1 MNLVV
6 KDHTQKQTMASKKK
20 SKGEDYR
27 GIPTPVCPN
36 CQSNWFRMTVMF
48 DEIGYMPSA
57 YALEDAECFRCGAL
71 VTPATPLDREPYPPC
86 KICNEEEGLVDGY
99 CWDCDP
105 EFYDDEDSK

>member
-1 MNLVV
+1 
-6 KDHTQKQTMASKKK
+6 MASKKK
-20 SKGEDYR
+20 KRGEDYR

-71 VTPATPLDREPYPPC
+71 IITFCILIANLANTE
-86 KICNEEEGLVDGY
+86 DG
-99 CWDCDP
+99 
-105 EFYDDEDSK
+105 DDHEYQT